1 MIELMEKTLLAGI
14 GVLSLTQ
21 KKAEELAKEFQQ
33 QLNLSEEKGQELV
46 TRLRKAAEE
55 NQAKLE
61 ELAKEEVKRASE
73 RMGLV
78 SRDDFLKLQKK
89 VTALEKKLKDLS
101 A

>member
-14 GVLSLTQ
+14 GALSLTT
-21 KKAEELAKEFQQ
+21 KKAEELAKEFQK
-33 QLNLSEEKGQELV
+33 QLNLSEDKGKEL
-46 TRLRKAAEE
+46 LSKMRKAAEE

-61 ELAKEEVKRASE
+61 ELAKEEVRKAGD

-78 SRDDFLKLQKK
+78 SREDFLKLQKK
-89 VTALEKKLKDLS
+89 VTALEKKVKDLS